1 MLWQWLTRVQMKKVK
16 TELKIAQA
24 DVVAQSVALE
34 TVRADVRRVETDFN
48 NRLEETLDV
57 GKETNELVRQLL
69 RKVM

>member
-1 MLWQWLTRVQMKKVK
+1 MRVQMRKVK
-16 TELKIAQA
+16 MELEIVQA
-24 DVVAQSVALE
+24 DVVAQSLALE
-34 TVRADVRRVETDFN
+34 MVRAEVRRVETDFN